1 MSTHHAVTSAVDSA
15 TGLSGRS
22 TAQEDTLQYL
32 TFSLGD
38 EVFAIDIRCVREI
51 IQHGAMTVVPLMP
64 EFVRG
69 VINLR
74 GAVVPV
80 IDLQSRFG
88 RPPAQMGKKTCVI
101 IFDVG
106 PEGDKVE
113 LGLWVDAV
121 SEVIDINASQFEP
134 PPQFGTTIQRDYI
147 RGLGKVGSEFIVIL
161 EPERALNI
169 DDMATLAAKGH
180 AA

>member
-1 MSTHHAVTSAVDSA
+1 MSHHQAITAASTLAIGSQHAAREDS
-15 TGLSGRS
+15 
-22 TAQEDTLQYL
+22 LQYL
-32 TFSLGD
+32 TFSVGD
-38 EVFAIDIRCVREI
+38 ETFAMDIRCVREI
-51 IQHGAMTVVPLMP
+51 IQHTSMTVVPLMP

-88 RPPAQMGKKTCVI
+88 RSITQFGKKTCVI

-106 PEGDKVE
+106 SEGDKVE
-113 LGLWVDAV
+113 LGLLVDAV
-121 SEVIDINASQFEP
+121 SEVIDISASQIEP
-134 PPQFGTTIQRDYI
+134 PPQFGSTIAREFI
-147 RGLGKVGSEFIVIL
+147 HGLGKVGTEFIVIL

-169 DDMATLAAKGH
+169 DDMVALAELHQTA
-180 AA
+180 

>member
-1 MSTHHAVTSAVDSA
+1 MSHHPVALAPSESMSALRQNSA
-15 TGLSGRS
+15 K
-22 TAQEDTLQYL
+22 EDALQYL

-38 EVFAIDIRCVREI
+38 EVFAMDIRSVREI
-51 IQHGAMTVVPLMP
+51 IQFNAMTIVPLMP

-80 IDLQSRFG
+80 IDLKSRFG
-88 RPPAQMGKKTCVI
+88 RPQAQMGKKTCVI

-113 LGLWVDAV
+113 LGLLVDAV
-121 SEVIDINASQFEP
+121 SEVIDIGPSQIEP
-134 PPQFGTTIQRDYI
+134 PPQFGTTIQREFI
-147 RGLGKVGSEFIVIL
+147 HGLGKVGSEFIVIL

-169 DDMATLAAKGH
+169 DEMAALAEQAH
-180 AA
+180 AT

>member
-1 MSTHHAVTSAVDSA
+1 
-15 TGLSGRS
+15 
-22 TAQEDTLQYL
+22 
-32 TFSLGD
+32 
-38 EVFAIDIRCVREI
+38 
-51 IQHGAMTVVPLMP
+51 MP

-69 VINLR
+69 IINLR

-88 RPPAQMGKKTCVI
+88 RAPAQVGKKTCVI

-113 LGLWVDAV
+113 LGLMVDAV
-121 SEVIDINASQFEP
+121 SEVIDIPVSQIEP
-134 PPQFGTTIQRDYI
+134 PPQFGTTIQREFI
-147 RGLGKVGSEFIVIL
+147 HGLGKVGSEFIVIL

-169 DDMATLAAKGH
+169 DDMIALAERGQVA
-180 AA
+180 

>member
-1 MSTHHAVTSAVDSA
+1 MSSHHAMTEQAESYRQAVK
-15 TGLSGRS
+15 
-22 TAQEDTLQYL
+22 EDALQYL

-38 EVFAIDIRCVREI
+38 EVFAIDIRSVREI
-51 IQHGAMTVVPLMP
+51 IQYNTMTIVPLMP

-88 RPPAQMGKKTCVI
+88 RSPAQMGKKTCVI

-106 PEGDKVE
+106 PEGDRVE
-113 LGLWVDAV
+113 LGLLVDAV
-121 SEVIDINASQFEP
+121 SEVIDIASAQIEQS
-134 PPQFGTTIQRDYI
+134 PQFGTTIQREFI
-147 RGLGKVGSEFIVIL
+147 FGLGKVGTEFIVIL
-161 EPERALNI
+161 DPERALNI
-169 DDMATLAAKGH
+169 DDMAALAEQRHTG
-180 AA
+180 

>member
-1 MSTHHAVTSAVDSA
+1 MTHHQALTAASSLLPGGRSAVK
-15 TGLSGRS
+15 
-22 TAQEDTLQYL
+22 EDALQYL
-32 TFSLGD
+32 TFCLGD
-38 EVFAIDIRCVREI
+38 EVFAMDIRSVREI

-69 VINLR
+69 IINLR

-88 RPPAQMGKKTCVI
+88 RTKAQVGKKTCVI

-106 PEGDKVE
+106 PEGDRVE
-113 LGLWVDAV
+113 LGLLVDVV
-121 SEVIDINASQFEP
+121 SEVIDIAPSQIEP
-134 PPQFGTTIQRDYI
+134 PPQFGATIQREFI

-169 DDMATLAAKGH
+169 DDMVALAEHGQSV
-180 AA
+180 

>member
-1 MSTHHAVTSAVDSA
+1 MTHHQALTAASS
-15 TGLSGRS
+15 LSLGGRDAS
-22 TAQEDTLQYL
+22 KEDALQYL
-32 TFSLGD
+32 TFTLGD
-38 EVFAIDIRCVREI
+38 EVFAMDIRTVREI

-69 VINLR
+69 IINLR

-88 RPPAQMGKKTCVI
+88 RPKAQVGKKTCVI

-106 PEGDKVE
+106 AEGDKVE
-113 LGLWVDAV
+113 LGLLVDAV
-121 SEVIDINASQFEP
+121 SEVIDIAPSAIEP
-134 PPQFGTTIQRDYI
+134 PPQFGTSIQREFI

-169 DDMATLAAKGH
+169 DDMMALAEQGQSV
-180 AA
+180 